1 MLTIEETEDHEGFQE
16 SIQDISQ
23 ALDLSDD
30 VLQQAIQILE
40 EYRDQFKSNEEYLPP
55 AAIHIASRLE
65 DEPRTQKM
73 IVDYLEQQRDLFSCD
88 GGQLQRG
95 VRENV
100 KKLRKLPDINL
111 SLVRSKQY
119 LDYIVSQ
126 LQHVDVSNEVFK
138 TAEQYCETIEK
149 RSGVARSKV
158 AIAGTCLKKAIEESS
173 EHRSVTHAQL
183 ASATAMNRSTFQN
196 NLEYFRENNLLED
209 TRKD

>member
-23 ALDLSDD
+23 GLDLSED
-30 VLQQAIQILE
+30 VLQRAVQILE
-40 EYRDQFKSNEEYLPP
+40 EYRDHFKSEEKHLSA

-65 DEPRTQKM
+65 NEPRTQKM
-73 IVDYLEQQRDLFSCD
+73 IVDYLERQNHLFSSD
-88 GGQLQRG
+88 DGQLQRG

-126 LQHVDVSNEVFK
+126 LEHVDVSNDVVE

-158 AIAGTCLKKAIEESS
+158 AIAGTCLKTATEEHS
-173 EHRSVTHAQL
+173 EHQPVSHAQL
-183 ASATAMNRSTFQN
+183 ASVTAMNRKTFEN
-196 NLEYFRENNLLED
+196 NLEYFRQNNILPD
-209 TRKD
+209 